1 MRTVNVLVGLS
12 ALATLAA
19 CGNTNSDSSLSVDN
33 PHGRISGVVTDV
45 GMTGLEGV
53 AVSAQ
58 GQMVLTDA
66 DGHYTLEM
74 VEPGSEILVKFTRD
88 GYSENARYA
97 SITTWETVSAN
108 ATLKAHDWTR
118 SFDASYGGE
127 FEGQG
132 MRVSVPAGAL
142 MKDGAAYTGDVEV
155 SMTYFDPYSDELA
168 AAPGDLTALM
178 KAAGGTGKNVL
189 EEAQLLSFGMIE
201 VIFRAEDQEQLQLGE
216 PVEVE
221 IPISQSGV
229 PEYYSVTDGDEI
241 MLWDWSDDA
250 GAWLEEGSGRV
261 STDETGNST
270 YTFST
275 SSPGGKNPDSPI
287 EYTCVQGKVV
297 DTIDFPVRGAQV
309 ECRGQ
314 LTSSTVTAD
323 DNGNFECTVAVGDMV
338 YVVPNTYVADQT
350 WYGFDSLVATSAE
363 CDDVGDVPI
372 EVCRE
377 SGVMMADNV
386 TAYSD
391 SGSWEADNLRA
402 WFWEAKGYVEYC
414 HNPWEDIAL
423 DDCQL
428 LDIDVA
434 TSWFPDM
441 DPGTGIMKDTK
452 SVGSVLTIETSRDTY
467 ELVTQV
473 TDSGVP
479 VYHHE
484 RHDGQGGSTD
494 ESGQLV
500 LEETNDIDLKGGDV
514 LTTSAPGNA
523 ADYMGSWSNEEWIH
537 LPSEM
542 TLNGASTASIAI
554 QRGQNLHLS
563 YTGADANA
571 DDVLTFAMTDDGG
584 SALVCRHA
592 DDGSIDI
599 SGEYTGHLSTGDGG
613 AISFYKADVGW
624 EAGPD
629 GLPIR
634 MQGLTGMSMSLDVR

>member
-1 MRTVNVLVGLS
+1 MRTAHTLLGLT

-19 CGNTNSDSSLSVDN
+19 CGNTTDDVASVDD

-45 GMTGLEGV
+45 GQNGLEGV
-53 AVSAQ
+53 AVTAQ
-58 GQMVLTDA
+58 GITVLSDA

-74 VEPGSEILVKFTRD
+74 VEPGSEILVKFTRE

-97 SITTWETVSAN
+97 SITSWETASAN

-118 SFDASYGGE
+118 SFDPSFGGD
-127 FEGQG
+127 FEEQG
-132 MRVSVPAGAL
+132 MSVSVPAGAIT
-142 MKDGAAYTGDVEV
+142 KDGVPYTGDVEV
-155 SMTYFDPYSDELA
+155 SVTYFDPYSDELA

-178 KAAGGTGKNVL
+178 KAAGGNGKSVL
-189 EEAQLLSFGMIE
+189 EEAQLLSFGMVE
-201 VIFRAEDQEQLQLGE
+201 VIFRASDQEQLELGE
-216 PVEVE
+216 PIDVS

-229 PEYYSVTDGDEI
+229 PEYYNVSDGDEI
-241 MLWDWSDDA
+241 MLWDWDDES

-261 STDETGNST
+261 TSDDSGNST

-275 SSPGGKNPDSPI
+275 ASPGGKNPDSPI
-287 EYTCVQGKVV
+287 EYTCVQGKIV
-297 DTIDFPVRGAQV
+297 DTLKFPVRGAQV

-323 DNGNFECTVAVGDMV
+323 ENGEFECTVAVGDLV

-350 WYGFDSLVATSAE
+350 WYGFDSLTATSAE

-391 SGSWEADNLRA
+391 TGSWEADNLRA

-414 HNPWEDIAL
+414 HNPWEDIGL

-441 DPGTGIMKDTK
+441 DPDSGIMKDTK
-452 SVGSVLTIETSRDTY
+452 SVGSVLTVETSRDTY
-467 ELVTQV
+467 ELTTQL
-473 TDSGVP
+473 TDDGVP

-484 RHDGQGGSTD
+484 RHDGQNGAYD
-494 ESGQLV
+494 NDGQLA
-500 LEETNDIDLKGGDV
+500 IDDASDVDLQGGDI

-523 ADYMGSWSNEEWIH
+523 SDYMGSWSKEEWIH

-542 TLNGASTASIAI
+542 DLGGASTASISI

-563 YTGADANA
+563 YQGATGNA
-571 DDVLTFAMTDDGG
+571 DDILTFALTAEGD

-599 SGEYTGHLSTGDGG
+599 SGAYTGHLSTDDGG

-634 MQGLTGMSMSLDVR
+634 MQGLTGMTMSLDVQ

>member
-1 MRTVNVLVGLS
+1 MRTAHFLLGLS
-12 ALATLAA
+12 ALATLAG
-19 CGNTNSDSSLSVDN
+19 CGNADQDGALSVDD

-45 GMTGLEGV
+45 SQTGLEGV
-53 AVSAQ
+53 AVTAQ
-58 GQMVLTDA
+58 GQTVLSDA

-74 VEPGSEILVKFTRD
+74 VSPGSEILVKFTRD
-88 GYSENARYA
+88 GFSENARYA
-97 SITTWETVSAN
+97 SITTWETASAN
-108 ATLKAHDWTR
+108 ATLKAHDWTQQ
-118 SFDASYGGE
+118 FDPATGGD
-127 FEGQG
+127 FEQQG
-132 MRVSVPAGAL
+132 MRVSVPAGAMQL
-142 MKDGAAYTGDVEV
+142 DGVAYTGDVEV
-155 SMTYFDPYSDELA
+155 SVTYFDPYTDELA

-178 KAAGGTGKNVL
+178 KSGGGNGKNVL
-189 EEAQLLSFGMIE
+189 EAAQLLSFGMVE
-201 VIFRAEDQEQLQLGE
+201 VIFRAEDQEQLELGE
-216 PVEVE
+216 PIEVE
-221 IPISQSGV
+221 IPISQLGV
-229 PEYYSVTDGDEI
+229 PEYYSVSDGDEI
-241 MLWDWSDDA
+241 MLWDWSDES
-250 GAWLEEGSGRV
+250 GAWLEEGDGRV
-261 STDETGNST
+261 TTDETGNST

-287 EYTCVQGKVV
+287 EYTCVQGTVV
-297 DTIDFPVRGAQV
+297 DTLKFPVRGAQV

-323 DNGNFECTVAVGDMV
+323 ENGNFECTVAVGDMV

-350 WYGFDSLVATSAE
+350 WYGFDSLVATAAE
-363 CDDVGDVPI
+363 CDDVGDVTI

-391 SGSWEADNLRA
+391 TGAWEADNLRA

-414 HNPWEDIAL
+414 HNPWEDIAI
-423 DDCQL
+423 DDCKL

-441 DPGTGIMKDTK
+441 DPDTGIMKDTK
-452 SVGSVLTIETSRDTY
+452 SVGSVLTVETSRDTY
-467 ELVTQV
+467 ELTTQL
-473 TDSGVP
+473 TDDGVP

-484 RHDGQGGSTD
+484 RHDGQTGSTD
-494 ESGQLV
+494 ESGQLGID
-500 LEETNDIDLKGGDV
+500 EANDLDLRGGDI

-523 ADYMGSWSNEEWIH
+523 SDYMGSWSKEEWIR

-542 TLNGASTASIAI
+542 DLNGASTASISI
-554 QRGQNLHLS
+554 LRGQSLHLS
-563 YTGADANA
+563 YSGADGNA
-571 DDVLTFAMTDDGG
+571 DDVLTFALTDDGG
-584 SALVCRHA
+584 SAMVCRHA

-599 SGEYTGHLSTGDGG
+599 SGEYTSHFSTDDNG

-634 MQGLTGMSMSLDVR
+634 MQGLTGMTMSLDVN